1 LRTKSILIVGNG
13 SVGMMIAI
21 KVAMANSTHLVSVI
35 GDNLRTHSASNAAG
49 AMINVYGE
57 IESLPPIQE
66 KLANKLLDLGK
77 NSTHKWRSFL
87 NYTQGDSV
95 ITAQDTLV
103 VLKKDA
109 FEFESLNFEVM
120 ANKATVDGVGTLESP
135 KVLEYLTGNL
145 YRNFDS
151 VLRIRGEFA
160 VDSHALMKHLDYL
173 ADGLRINRVNKL
185 VKRIDA
191 NNNRV
196 EFSDGSY
203 EKGDL
208 IVVAAGAKSRSLFD
222 EDLGI
227 LEMFQ
232 GIGTALVAKN
242 VPPQFHPK
250 EVIRT
255 VNRGGSQC
263 GLHLLPLLNHS
274 TYIGAGNNV
283 TTIKDPH
290 IRFETV
296 SYLFKAVQEEFLGR
310 EIGYLLEGE
319 IRVGLRPRSL
329 DGFPML
335 GPLTNQPSIFIATA
349 TNRAGLTWA
358 PEIADFVISW
368 INGIST
374 SSYLDCWL
382 PDRKSLLLE
391 RPKDLV
397 KQFISS
403 RIGAGLEH
411 GIVKN
416 SPRAILKAERDLL
429 KVAEQFL
436 NASDSPL
443 VPAGTH
449 PDNWAAAALQNK
461 KK

>member
-1 LRTKSILIVGNG
+1 
-13 SVGMMIAI
+13 
-21 KVAMANSTHLVSVI
+21 
-35 GDNLRTHSASNAAG
+35 
-49 AMINVYGE
+49 
-57 IESLPPIQE
+57 
-66 KLANKLLDLGK
+66 
-77 NSTHKWRSFL
+77 
-87 NYTQGDSV
+87 
-95 ITAQDTLV
+95 
-103 VLKKDA
+103 
-109 FEFESLNFEVM
+109 
-120 ANKATVDGVGTLESP
+120 
-135 KVLEYLTGNL
+135 
-145 YRNFDS
+145 
-151 VLRIRGEFA
+151 
-160 VDSHALMKHLDYL
+160 
-173 ADGLRINRVNKL
+173 
-185 VKRIDA
+185 
-191 NNNRV
+191 
-196 EFSDGSY
+196 
-203 EKGDL
+203 
-208 IVVAAGAKSRSLFD
+208 
-222 EDLGI
+222 
-227 LEMFQ
+227 
-232 GIGTALVAKN
+232 
-242 VPPQFHPK
+242 
-250 EVIRT
+250 
-255 VNRGGSQC
+255 
-263 GLHLLPLLNHS
+263 
-274 TYIGAGNNV
+274 
-283 TTIKDPH
+283 
-290 IRFETV
+290 
-296 SYLFKAVQEEFLGR
+296 LFKAVQEEFLGR